1 MLDKHYGLIRIQR
14 QKFDGHNYMEIASEF
29 KETISLKM
37 SLPKGKKGAKLVL
50 VKHNN
55 GQVTK
60 MAAEWDTNSRM
71 PI

>member
-1 MLDKHYGLIRIQR
+1 MQQPRMFLLGKP
-14 QKFDGHNYMEIASEF
+14 QKYYMEIASEF

-37 SLPKGKKGAKLVL
+37 SLPKGKKGAKLVV

>member
-1 MLDKHYGLIRIQR
+1 M
-14 QKFDGHNYMEIASEF
+14 
-29 KETISLKM
+29 
-37 SLPKGKKGAKLVL
+37 PKGKKGAKLVL